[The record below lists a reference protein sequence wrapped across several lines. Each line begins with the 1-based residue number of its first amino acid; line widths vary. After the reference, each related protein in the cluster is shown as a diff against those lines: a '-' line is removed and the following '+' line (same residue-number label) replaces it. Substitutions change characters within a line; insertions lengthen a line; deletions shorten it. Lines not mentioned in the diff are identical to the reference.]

1 MSIRS
6 IISSSL
12 VCLAAVVVTGC
23 GNGESSFVPGE
34 STGKLMTNARAEVRK
49 TVDSVF
55 GTPQNLVVW
64 DKLPLNDGGIRG
76 SITGYGRSRDGAKTT
91 KQLTVT
97 LDSEW
102 APESA
107 AGAIVSFYGG
117 VWAEAVV
124 EKWDP
129 ETGDMLL
136 TGTVVDPNS
145 DPNSDEPKKPALG
158 QRIVINSGVVLR
170 HGRQLYQRHCSH
182 CHGTSGDGAGPTAE
196 YLHPLPRDYRLGKF
210 KFISNKT
217 GSRPSRD
224 DLHRILKNGIPGTY
238 MPSFVPMLKDEELTA
253 VIEYVRFLSMRGEFE
268 QKLGVAFT
276 EYTLEAYKS
285 AENKK
290 DLVNDLNAFIAEDFK
305 DEVEFVQDDL
315 AEAWTVADDEEESGV
330 SPVAPRVPDT
340 LESRQRGRELFVGK
354 ALNCVNCHGIDGRG
368 NGPQTEDFEEGADEP
383 GLHNAWGHVVK
394 PRNLT
399 TGIYRGGRRPIDL
412 YRRIVAGI
420 DPSKMPA
427 FGGKMPIPA
436 GRLAADASPEDAAI
450 AQDEQVWHLVNYVLS
465 VPFAVEPGHLPEP
478 VADEADEPQTN
489 PEEN

>member
-1 MSIRS
+1 MSIRT

-12 VCLAAVVVTGC
+12 VCLAALVMAGC
-23 GNGESSFVPGE
+23 GNGESSFVPGK
-34 STGKLMTNARAEVRK
+34 STGKLMTGAQAQVRK
-49 TVDSVF
+49 TVDTVF

-64 DKLPLNDGGIRG
+64 DVLPINDGGIRG
-76 SITGYGRSRDGAKTT
+76 TLTDYGKSSAGAATT
-91 KQLTVT
+91 KWLTIT
-97 LDSEW
+97 LDSDW
-102 APESA
+102 ATDSPE
-107 AGAIVSFYGG
+107 GATIDFYSG
-117 VWAEAVV
+117 VWSQATIKE
-124 EKWDP
+124 WNP
-129 ETGDMLL
+129 ETGQVLL
-136 TGTVVDPNS
+136 TDKVARADGS
-145 DPNSDEPKKPALG
+145 KKKDVPQKPSVG
-158 QRIVINSGVVLR
+158 EKIVINSGVVLR
-170 HGRQLYQRHCSH
+170 HGRSLYQRHCSH

-217 GSRPSRD
+217 NSRPSRD
-224 DLHRILKNGIPGTY
+224 DLHRILKNGVPGTY

-268 QKLGVAFT
+268 EKLGIAFT
-276 EYTLEAYKS
+276 EYTMEAYSKS
-285 AENKK
+285 DEKK
-290 DLVNDLNAFIAEDFK
+290 QLVADLKSFIQEDLK
-305 DEVEFVQDDL
+305 DELEYVQEDL
-315 AEAWTVADDEEESGV
+315 KTAWTDADDFETSGV
-330 SPVAPRVPDT
+330 FPVAPRVPDS
-340 LESRQRGRELFVGK
+340 LASRQRGRELFVGK
-354 ALNCVNCHGIDGRG
+354 ALNCVNCHGIDARG

-436 GRLAADASPEDAAI
+436 GRLAADASPEDRAI

-465 VPFAVEPGHLPEP
+465 VPFEVEPGHLPEP
-478 VADEADEPQTN
+478 VLAETDEPQTT